1 MHPVIL
7 RRVQQEPALLEAHSD
22 VHVEEVVEKGDC
34 AVDRND
40 LGASLED
47 KTDQQ
52 PDRQALGVC

>member
-1 MHPVIL
+1 MIL
-7 RRVQQEPALLEAHSD
+7 RRVQQEPALFEAHSD
-22 VHVEEVVEKGDC
+22 VYVEEVVEKGDC

-52 PDRQALGVC
+52 ADRASL